1 MTALSVEFSNA
12 LKIFNLEKIFNSD
25 NLDKPNM
32 VVGVLGSCHFWGPRF
47 QDAGAVL
54 AMCRI
59 GGRCGVVS
67 WSLSCK
73 RGETGSC
80 SKFFFLRSSKV
91 DARER
96 RESLCVSCLGQGQ
109 AGLVAIPTCLG
120 RAEPGSMRSLGQGW
134 ITSRM
139 RSMRRES
146 RRI

>member
-67 WSLSCK
+67 WSF
-73 RGETGSC
+73 C
-80 SKFFFLRSSKV
+80 SKFFFCGLPKLML
-91 DARER
+91 AKEG
-96 RESLCVSCLGQGQ
+96 SLFAFHAWVKGKLDLWQSQ
-109 AGLVAIPTCLG
+109 LVWG
-120 RAEPGSMRSLGQGW
+120 EPNLAPCAAWVKDG
-134 ITSRM
+134 
-139 RSMRRES
+139 
-146 RRI
+146 